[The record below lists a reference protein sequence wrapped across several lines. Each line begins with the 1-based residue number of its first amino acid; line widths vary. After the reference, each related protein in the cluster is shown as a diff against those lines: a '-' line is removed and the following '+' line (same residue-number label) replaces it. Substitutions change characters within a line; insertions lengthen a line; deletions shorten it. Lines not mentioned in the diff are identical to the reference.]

1 MITLLEAKAHCRID
15 GDDDDAEL
23 TAMMAA
29 AAAHVENYL
38 NVLPDPVPAP
48 VKAAALLLVAD
59 LYEHRE
65 SQTEA
70 VLYSNRTFMALLN
83 PYRAMDV

>member
-1 MITLLEAKAHCRID
+1 MITVDEAKAHCRID
-15 GDDDDAEL
+15 DNQSDTEL
-23 TAMMAA
+23 AAMIAA
-29 AAAHVENYL
+29 AEAHVENYL

-65 SQTEA
+65 AQSEMA
-70 VLYSNRTFMALLN
+70 LYANRAFFQLLN
-83 PYRAMDV
+83 PYRAMAV

>member
-1 MITLLEAKAHCRID
+1 MITLEEAKTHCRID
-15 GDDDDAEL
+15 GNDSDAEL
-23 TAMMAA
+23 AAMMAA

-38 NVLPDPVPAP
+38 NGLPDPIPAP
-48 VKAAALLLVAD
+48 IKAAALLLVAD

-70 VLYSNRTFMALLN
+70 VLYTNRTFMALLN